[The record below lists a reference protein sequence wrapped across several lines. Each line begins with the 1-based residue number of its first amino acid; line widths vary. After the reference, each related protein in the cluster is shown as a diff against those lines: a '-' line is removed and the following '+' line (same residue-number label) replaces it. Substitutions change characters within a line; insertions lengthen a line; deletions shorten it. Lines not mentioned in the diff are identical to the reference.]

1 VYGTTAAN
9 FFLLFTA
16 SQFHLQFYLS
26 RTLPNFL
33 ALPLVIAGLTQLIST
48 DAPTATS
55 ESSSRRIQLG
65 IGLLIAAGIIARSE
79 IGFLCAIILLVDIV
93 LSPSPKEYL
102 LTVLPAGV
110 VSAVAATAA
119 TVTVDTKL
127 WSCPSFPELEAL
139 LFNVV
144 EGHASDWGVQ
154 PWYYYLLSLPKL
166 LLNPLSPM
174 LLASSVLI
182 TYYTSISLLTTL
194 RQLRYLLV
202 VPVLFVS
209 ALSLLDHKEWRFIIY
224 IVPLLTIA
232 TSISAAY
239 IFHHRKDSRIHRF
252 VNFLLVLSIP
262 MTLAS
267 SLVMGFISS
276 TNYPGAKAVNT
287 LHELCNSSQAV
298 VFLDIPTRM
307 TGATLPLCTRDN
319 WTYIK
324 TENATLL
331 DSLGFWQDI
340 DYAIV
345 GSLAGNPCKRGK
357 GVEGKREWEILHCQ
371 EAYAG
376 ITWRP
381 ADEVLELLRGSTYV
395 RSVVEDERVRYVI
408 GKAEEV
414 IKIGH
419 GYVRTVLDNAHVH
432 KVGKNLAAVQSK
444 FWTFSKDTAEK
455 FLSHRFIK
463 AVIFRIET
471 IEDDIFSRIG
481 NNSLIQKIISD
492 KRYLKAKTTLSGIVQ
507 MKPSVPWIHLEYK
520 VFVLKHMRKED
531 LDERKRLLEEKRE
544 KEREGLGKR
553 GEIEGQW
560 RDFY

>member
-1 VYGTTAAN
+1 M
-9 FFLLFTA
+9 
-16 SQFHLQFYLS
+16 
-26 RTLPNFL
+26 
-33 ALPLVIAGLTQLIST
+33 AGLTQLVST

-79 IGFLCAIILLVDIV
+79 IGFLCAIILLVDVV

-110 VSAVAATAA
+110 VTAIVATAA
-119 TVTVDTKL
+119 TVAVDTQL
-127 WSCPSFPELEAL
+127 WSCPSFPELQAL

-166 LLNPLSPM
+166 LLNPLAPM

-182 TYYTSISLLTTL
+182 TYYTSTSLLSTL
-194 RQLRYLLV
+194 RQLRYILV

-262 MTLAS
+262 VTLAT
-267 SLVMGFISS
+267 SLAMGFISS
-276 TNYPGAKAVNT
+276 TNYPGAEAVNT
-287 LHELCNSSQAV
+287 LHELCNSSRAV

-307 TGATLPLCTRDN
+307 TGATLPLCTRGN

-331 DSLGFWQDI
+331 DSPGFWQDI

-357 GVEGKREWEILHCQ
+357 GVEAKREWEILHCQ

-376 ITWRP
+376 IAWHP
-381 ADEVLELLRGSTYV
+381 VDEVLEMLRDSTYV
-395 RSVVEDERVRYVI
+395 KRIVEDERVRNVV
-408 GKAEEV
+408 GNVEEM

-419 GYVRTVLDNAHVH
+419 GYVSTVLDNAHVR
-432 KVGKNLAAVQSK
+432 KVGENLAAVQSR

-455 FLSHRFIK
+455 FLSRPFIK
-463 AVIFRIET
+463 DVIFRIER
-471 IEDDIFSRIG
+471 IEDDIISRIG
-481 NNSLIQKIISD
+481 INSLIQKIISHE
-492 KRYLKAKTTLSGIVQ
+492 RFLEAKTRLSGIMQ
-507 MKPSVPWIHLEYK
+507 TKLRVPWIKLEHK

-544 KEREGLGKR
+544 KEREGLGKA